1 MPRRG
6 RLLVLLL
13 GSVSGMLLAAPSAQ
27 ALTIPGEGLPGGD
40 VLTLSR
46 PAPGSPASYVLN
58 GGAPTA
64 VDPAERIIFE
74 GGSGDDRIVIDNA
87 NGLLAPAAGILF
99 DGGSGTDTIEV
110 KNGQAEGGSL
120 TAGVA
125 PGLGQIVHEGS
136 TVTQTIDLMGVN
148 LVIDTVEEAS
158 WAVRATPGEQ
168 QIALSD
174 GAPGR
179 LGMSGD
185 DFEPVEWANK
195 ADVDLQTGTGDDTWT
210 PSVTRESTGLESLSV
225 NTGAEPG
232 DSVELGTLLL
242 PDADVSVTTGGRI
255 TNPAA
260 DPVTRIAA
268 TALALNAG
276 TGIGADRPVRVSA
289 PALEA
294 ASATGGV
301 DLRDDAPGSDSVS
314 IGGASDTLTGLSG
327 GRSGSVKLTSP
338 DPIVLADGD
347 GNETVRAG
355 DDAGDA
361 RLSSGGDVT
370 SSVDRDAVTAPR
382 GAATIIAG
390 DDIELGNAGDG
401 RDNDVRADRAVTLD
415 AADDIV
421 VDGFSEVLSDDFGQ
435 NTAQD
440 VDLIAGGDVSL
451 LNERG
456 DDSSIGANGED
467 GGDVRIATGNGGTFE
482 SNVPRQEAVFAR
494 SGDVTVSADR
504 VVMASDAGVKAL
516 EGFTHYKPVTLGR
529 DVDLG
534 SDSDASQTA
543 LELSL
548 REIENTRTGLLRTG
562 DQAVTGDL
570 AVTRPLAPQNTEI
583 LSLLTATGTITQ
595 AGPITERDLRA
606 TSGSGTMLT
615 DAANDVSMLSGG
627 VTGTGPFSFV
637 DASALRVGRVDGFN
651 GIATVAGPIDLKTGG
666 TTVTDGPITT
676 TIGAIGIDSGGATT
690 FNAPTTTGVGDID
703 VDSAGATTTGAATT
717 TVTGSIDF
725 LSGGVTTFNAPV
737 KTGTGDI
744 DVDSPAAT
752 TVNGPFTTST
762 GNVKLLSDGATH
774 FTSNGPVTTGPGAG
788 NIDVDSGADTLF
800 DAATTTLGIGEIR
813 VLSGGLTTFNAP
825 ATTGTGDV
833 EVTSAKALTFARS
846 ATAGGDLLI
855 DADGPVT
862 QGDGANARLSA
873 VGTRF
878 LGAGPY
884 TLENAANVTDKLA
897 GDVTHQVSYKGTD
910 TVNSVLNIATVQGT
924 GGMKAADAPI
934 SIVALGRDLALD
946 PGHGV
951 DAGTARVDLLAAET
965 GQNRSFTSGGP
976 IKGGEAEI
984 RADRLLLNAGT
995 VNAGTGDVTLRH
1007 TTADRPIALGD
1018 LGDANGALRLSDAEL
1033 DTITGGD
1040 LLVGDPTAGMASFT
1054 AEMSP
1059 ANVTNVL
1066 LTTGEQVEDQHVGQ
1080 DMIVSG
1086 FGAVADTGIGVT
1098 GETGALET
1106 TVSNLEGETDGGGIA
1121 IENLGAVRVGDV
1133 ATSLGGLR
1141 STDNGSV
1148 SLLNGGTVDLTDEKY
1163 GETVR
1168 AGDAG
1173 GDVSIRARGE
1183 EGDILADG
1191 TKQAV
1196 VAKKGK
1202 IDLTAG
1208 RTIALTGADSDVLP
1222 YGPVNLTAGRD
1233 IVLDE
1238 DSDVAADHWG
1248 GETDSGA
1255 TAIAGRDVRVLGD
1268 GASFGVTGPGGG
1280 HTQVDTG
1287 TDGLLELDAQN
1298 PAAVHSD
1305 AGNVT
1310 LAADNVDIDPDS
1322 GVKSAQGM
1330 ITLRP
1335 KTADR
1340 GVDLGSAT
1348 DAANLIELSD
1358 AESDTLDAQL
1368 VRIGSATTGAIAVS
1382 APVGPELPR
1391 TLSLIT
1397 GKSIDGSAAGITAPN
1412 LRTTSVG
1419 ATRLSAPGD
1428 ADVLAGRVSGTGAG
1442 YEFADSD
1449 SVETGDIDGVRGV
1462 TTADG
1467 PVSIRTGD
1475 DLSFPFGAT
1484 AGGAKL
1490 LTLDVGGA
1498 DTQGTAAR
1506 SALVAGETKLLGD
1519 GSHTLTNT
1527 ANSTDK
1533 LAADTVGAVAYRG
1546 GSTGDTLTAT
1556 GLKVTTGSLA
1566 VDALDHLKVA
1576 GPVEVPAAAA
1586 DLRTAVAGKTLTNED
1601 SIEGSDLSL
1610 TADRMALGA
1619 GTIDADDGDAELR
1632 SLTDARA
1639 LDLGSATDTAGALE
1653 LSGAELD
1660 TVTAATLAVGHAK
1673 GGAVTVT
1680 DAIAPPAVEALELH
1694 GANGFKGDEGTLE
1707 ADRIAFLD
1715 GGATGRTWTLTP
1727 PVAPVTPVT
1736 PAAPAAG
1743 PAEVGDGSGDPIPYT
1758 GASVLS
1764 VAGGSGRDAFKVK
1777 ASPDTAYE
1785 LDGRDP
1791 TTAPGDTLAYDAE
1804 DRLVSGDQELPE
1816 GRIESPGVKTVDFK
1830 SIEGIET
1837 SRVKE
1842 PEPEPEPLPNP
1853 QPNPQPNPCASD
1865 PNSDE
1870 CKPDRDLD
1878 TILNR
1883 ADNCPDVSNR
1893 DQRDTD
1899 GNGLGFA
1906 CDAPERLHLERL
1918 AAGDCAFPLRAKPIG
1933 GELRGTVY
1941 GDVMTGG
1948 PKIDVMYAFGGDDC
1962 LVGRQANDRL
1972 YGGDGRD
1979 RLRGEG
1985 GNDRLYSEGGDDYY
1999 LRGGD
2004 GNDIQ
2009 YGGDGID
2016 GVSGGNGND
2025 KLYGDGGDDY
2035 LSGGAGND
2043 RLTGGLGKD
2052 RMYGRAGADRIY
2064 ANDGVRGEIVNCGSG
2079 KDVATIDRRDRAVG
2093 CERVIVA
2100 RPKLGG

>member
-1 MPRRG
+1 M
-6 RLLVLLL
+6 
-13 GSVSGMLLAAPSAQ
+13 
-27 ALTIPGEGLPGGD
+27 
-40 VLTLSR
+40 
-46 PAPGSPASYVLN
+46 
-58 GGAPTA
+58 
-64 VDPAERIIFE
+64 
-74 GGSGDDRIVIDNA
+74 
-87 NGLLAPAAGILF
+87 
-99 DGGSGTDTIEV
+99 
-110 KNGQAEGGSL
+110 
-120 TAGVA
+120 
-125 PGLGQIVHEGS
+125 
-136 TVTQTIDLMGVN
+136 
-148 LVIDTVEEAS
+148 
-158 WAVRATPGEQ
+158 
-168 QIALSD
+168 
-174 GAPGR
+174 
-179 LGMSGD
+179 
-185 DFEPVEWANK
+185 
-195 ADVDLQTGTGDDTWT
+195 
-210 PSVTRESTGLESLSV
+210 
-225 NTGAEPG
+225 
-232 DSVELGTLLL
+232 
-242 PDADVSVTTGGRI
+242 SVTTGGRI

-276 TGIGADRPVRVSA
+276 TGIGADRPVRVAA

-294 ASATGGV
+294 ASSTGGV
-301 DLRDDAPGSDSVS
+301 DLRDDAPGNDSVS

-338 DPIVLADGD
+338 DPIVLADDD

-440 VDLIAGGDVSL
+440 VDLIADGDVSL
-451 LNERG
+451 LNQRG

-467 GGDVRIATGNGGTFE
+467 GGDVRIATGNAGTFT
-482 SNVPRQEAVFAR
+482 SDVPRQEAVFAR

-504 VVMASDAGVKAL
+504 VVMASDAGIKAL
-516 EGFTHYKPVTLGR
+516 EGFTHYKPVTAGR

-534 SDSDASQTA
+534 SGSDVSPTA

-548 REIENTRTGLLRTG
+548 REIENTRTGLLRAG
-562 DQAVTGDL
+562 DQSVTGHL
-570 AVTRPLAPQNTEI
+570 AVTEPLAPQNTEI

-595 AGPITERDLRA
+595 PGGPITERDLRA
-606 TSGSGTMLT
+606 TSGSGTLLT
-615 DAANDVSMLSGG
+615 NAQNDVSLLSGG

-637 DASALRVGRVDGFN
+637 DANALRVAQVDGFN
-651 GIATVAGPIDLKTGG
+651 GITTLAGPINLKTGG
-666 TTVTDGPITT
+666 ATTTDGPLTT
-676 TIGAIGIDSGGATT
+676 TIGAIGVDSGGATT
-690 FNAPTTTGVGDID
+690 FNAPTTTGAGDID
-703 VDSAGATTTGAATT
+703 VDSAGATTTNAATT
-717 TVTGSIDF
+717 TITGSIDF
-725 LSGGVTTFNAPV
+725 LSGGITTFNAPV

-752 TVNGPFTTST
+752 TVNGPFQTGT

-862 QGDGANARLSA
+862 QGAGANARLSA

-897 GDVTHQVSYKGTD
+897 GDVTNQVSYKGTD
-910 TVNSVLNIATVQGT
+910 TANSVLNIATVQGT

-951 DAGTARVDLLAAET
+951 DAGTARVHLLAAEAA
-965 GQNRSFTSGGP
+965 QNRSFTSGGP
-976 IKGGEAEI
+976 IKGGEVEI

-1007 TTADRPIALGD
+1007 VTADRPIALGD

-1040 LLVGDPTAGMASFT
+1040 LLIGDPTAGMASFT

-1086 FGAVADTGIGVT
+1086 FGALADTGIGVT

-1121 IENLGAVRVGDV
+1121 IENLGAVHVGDV

-1141 STDNGSV
+1141 SIDNGSV
-1148 SLLNGGTVDLTDEKY
+1148 SLLNGGTVDLTDDKNA
-1163 GETVR
+1163 ETVR

-1183 EGDILADG
+1183 EGDLLADG

-1222 YGPVNLTAGRD
+1222 YGPVTLTAGRD

-1255 TAIAGRDVRVLGD
+1255 TAIAGRHVQVLGD

-1310 LAADNVDIDPDS
+1310 LAADNVAIDPDS

-1368 VRIGSATTGAIAVS
+1368 VRIGSATTGAIAIS
-1382 APVGPELPR
+1382 APVGPELPE

-1397 GKSIDGSAAGITAPN
+1397 GKSIDGTAAGITAPN

-1419 ATRLSAPGD
+1419 ATTLSAPGD
-1428 ADVLAGRVSGTGAG
+1428 ADFLAGRVSGTGAG
-1442 YEFADSD
+1442 YEFADAD
-1449 SVETGDIDGVRGV
+1449 SVQTGDIDGVRGV

-1467 PVSIRTGD
+1467 PVSILTGD
-1475 DLSFPFGAT
+1475 DLSFPYGAT

-1490 LTLDVGGA
+1490 LTLDVGGT
-1498 DTQGTAAR
+1498 DTQGTLAR

-1519 GSHTLTNT
+1519 GTHTLTNA

-1546 GSTGDTLTAT
+1546 GSTGDTLTAN
-1556 GLKVTTGSLA
+1556 GLKVTTGSLT

-1576 GPVEVPAAAA
+1576 GPVEVPAASA

-1601 SIEGSDLSL
+1601 GIEGSDLTL

-1619 GTIDADDGDAELR
+1619 GTIDAEDGAAELR
-1632 SLTDARA
+1632 SLTDARP

-1660 TVTAATLAVGHAK
+1660 TVTAETLAVGHAK

-1694 GANGFKGDEGTLE
+1694 GANGFKSDQGTL
-1707 ADRIAFLD
+1707 A
-1715 GGATGRTWTLTP
+1715 GRP
-1727 PVAPVTPVT
+1727 
-1736 PAAPAAG
+1736 
-1743 PAEVGDGSGDPIPYT
+1743 
-1758 GASVLS
+1758 
-1764 VAGGSGRDAFKVK
+1764 
-1777 ASPDTAYE
+1777 
-1785 LDGRDP
+1785 
-1791 TTAPGDTLAYDAE
+1791 
-1804 DRLVSGDQELPE
+1804 DRLP
-1816 GRIESPGVKTVDFK
+1816 R
-1830 SIEGIET
+1830 
-1837 SRVKE
+1837 R
-1842 PEPEPEPLPNP
+1842 
-1853 QPNPQPNPCASD
+1853 
-1865 PNSDE
+1865 
-1870 CKPDRDLD
+1870 
-1878 TILNR
+1878 
-1883 ADNCPDVSNR
+1883 
-1893 DQRDTD
+1893 
-1899 GNGLGFA
+1899 
-1906 CDAPERLHLERL
+1906 
-1918 AAGDCAFPLRAKPIG
+1918 
-1933 GELRGTVY
+1933 
-1941 GDVMTGG
+1941 
-1948 PKIDVMYAFGGDDC
+1948 
-1962 LVGRQANDRL
+1962 
-1972 YGGDGRD
+1972 
-1979 RLRGEG
+1979 
-1985 GNDRLYSEGGDDYY
+1985 
-1999 LRGGD
+1999 
-2004 GNDIQ
+2004 
-2009 YGGDGID
+2009 
-2016 GVSGGNGND
+2016 
-2025 KLYGDGGDDY
+2025 
-2035 LSGGAGND
+2035 
-2043 RLTGGLGKD
+2043 
-2052 RMYGRAGADRIY
+2052 
-2064 ANDGVRGEIVNCGSG
+2064 
-2079 KDVATIDRRDRAVG
+2079 RRDRANLDPHAAG
-2093 CERVIVA
+2093 RA
-2100 RPKLGG
+2100 RHADHPGGTRHRPRRGRRRQR